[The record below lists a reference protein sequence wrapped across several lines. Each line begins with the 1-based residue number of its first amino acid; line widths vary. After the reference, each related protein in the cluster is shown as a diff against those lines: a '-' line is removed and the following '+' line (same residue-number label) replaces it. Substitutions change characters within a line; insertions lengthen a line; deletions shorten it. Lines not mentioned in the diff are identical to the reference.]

1 MKYLVFLL
9 IIISLPISAQV
20 AENNPSKV
28 WVIANYIKENAK
40 ADYEKWMTDIFFK
53 PMNNTKDPLLAQQNA
68 STRWL
73 SPARQNPDKTW
84 TYVFLMDPIIPKAD
98 YDIENYLQHTY
109 GEAQGKTYMK
119 QYESFIASEPQI
131 YVLKNDRIE
140 TVQSEE
146 ETIKKVIIDEMDAYL
161 TSNVEAWANA
171 QMQTPYHS
179 TLHKFVNVSSSVGWD
194 KKYEDAK
201 KNFGTP
207 NDIAYKKSYD
217 KVNRTDWNIQIRGN
231 VAWARW
237 KDTWDMVNG
246 SVLPMYNFKVL
257 EKQNNQW
264 RISHVG
270 VYTAPEET
278 FNKAIE
284 EGAIKK
290 VILNEGIAFSQ
301 GNIDAFMDTYNN
313 APNILWTVTNGMEPG
328 DVLTFRGYDALKA
341 FSQSLPWF
349 KDFKPKN
356 SEKISTDGALRDNW
370 NFQFKG
376 NIAIVNFDEHWIND
390 KAKSKVDLTCIKIL
404 EKINGQWKIITT
416 SALADFKDATPTIRS
431 KY

>member
-20 AENNPSKV
+20 ADNNSSKV
-28 WVIANYIKENAK
+28 WVIANHIKDNAK
-40 ADYEKWMTDIFFK
+40 ADYEKWMTDIFLK
-53 PMNNTKDPLLAQQNA
+53 PMAATKDPILMKQNA

-73 SPARQNPDKTW
+73 NPAKQNTDKTW
-84 TYVFLMDPIIPKAD
+84 TYVFLMDPVIPKAN
-98 YDIENYLQHTY
+98 YDIESYLKQTY
-109 GEAQGKTYMK
+109 GEAQGKAYMA
-119 QYESFIASEPQI
+119 QYQGFIASEPQI
-131 YVLKNDRIE
+131 HVLKNDRIE

-146 ETIKKVIIDEMDAYL
+146 ETIKKVIIDEMDAYI

-179 TLHKFVNVSSSVGWD
+179 TLHKFVNVSSAVGWD

-246 SVLPMYNFKVL
+246 SVLPMYNLKIL

-264 RISHVG
+264 RISHAG
-270 VYTAPEET
+270 VYSAPEET
-278 FNKAIE
+278 FNQAKE
-284 EGAIKK
+284 EEAIKK

-301 GNIDAFMDTYNN
+301 GNIDAFMDTY
-313 APNILWTVTNGMEPG
+313 ADVPYLIWTVTNGGEPG
-328 DVLTFRGYDALKA
+328 DVLTYRGYKALKEWA
-341 FSQSLPWF
+341 MNLPWF
-349 KDFKPKN
+349 KNYKPDSPPSPN
-356 SEKISTDGALRDNW
+356 ANVWEKDNW
-370 NFQFKG
+370 NIEIKG
-376 NIAIVNFDEHWIND
+376 NIAIVNFDEHWLYG
-390 KAKSKVDLTCIKIL
+390 KEKSKLNVTVIKIL
-404 EKINGQWKIITT
+404 ERINGKWKFINT
-416 SALADFKDATPTIRS
+416 SALGDFKDAVPPIRS

>member
-98 YDIENYLQHTY
+98 YDIENYLQQTY
-109 GEAQGKTYMK
+109 GETQGKTYLK

-131 YVLKNDRIE
+131 HVLKNDRIDSA
-140 TVQSEE
+140 QSNEE
-146 ETIKKVIIDEMDAYL
+146 
-161 TSNVEAWANA
+161 
-171 QMQTPYHS
+171 
-179 TLHKFVNVSSSVGWD
+179 
-194 KKYEDAK
+194 
-201 KNFGTP
+201 
-207 NDIAYKKSYD
+207 
-217 KVNRTDWNIQIRGN
+217 
-231 VAWARW
+231 
-237 KDTWDMVNG
+237 
-246 SVLPMYNFKVL
+246 
-257 EKQNNQW
+257 
-264 RISHVG
+264 
-270 VYTAPEET
+270 
-278 FNKAIE
+278 
-284 EGAIKK
+284 AIKK

-301 GNIDAFMDTYNN
+301 GNIDAFMDTYKYS
-313 APNILWTVTNGMEPG
+313 PDILWTVTNGMEPG
-328 DVLTFRGYDALKA
+328 DVLTFRGYDALKS

-349 KDFKPKN
+349 KNFKPEN
-356 SEKISTDGALRDNW
+356 SEKVPTDGALRDNW

-390 KAKSKVDLTCIKIL
+390 KAKSKVDLTGIKIL
-404 EKINGQWKIITT
+404 ERINGQWKIITT
-416 SALADFKDATPTIRS
+416 SALADFKDATPPIRS